1 MIFVETS
8 ARTAANCG
16 QVFEEIAKAVSGYKE
31 PVSTARLKAPQPEQ
45 DAKTIPVSSSGD
57 KPGMQLYLIPDI
69 KQALLCGPICSK
81 QHLSLA

>member
-31 PVSTARLKAPQPEQ
+31 PVSTARSTAPQPEQ

-57 KPGMQLYLIPDI
+57 KPGMQMSLIPDI
-69 KQALLCGPICSK
+69 KRALLRGPIYSQ
-81 QHLSLA
+81 QHLYLA